1 MRQTT
6 NSLEKALVNAIKL
19 TREKIKVVMC
29 CISLLIIQHTHSKL
43 VDVYIKVSYVNHVFS
58 IQQEIIS

>member
-1 MRQTT
+1 
-6 NSLEKALVNAIKL
+6 
-19 TREKIKVVMC
+19 MC

-43 VDVYIKVSYVNHVFS
+43 VDVYIKVSYVNRVFS

>member
-6 NSLEKALVNAIKL
+6 NSLEKALVNAIKQG
-19 TREKIKVVMC
+19 KNQS
-29 CISLLIIQHTHSKL
+29 ISLLIIQHTHSKL